1 MDGRLGGIT
10 ATCCVVAAVL
20 GWVLSGQ
27 GLAWAAEEAAGST
40 GTTVP
45 YGVLFESSW
54 NTAVGASEEAV
65 TDGGTWPKVGNREKG
80 VFEVKKGGV
89 ADNNYMHFR
98 ISLFRRRQ
106 IGQWS
111 GPWGGHWGGVWGP
124 VKGMVESEHT
134 YFRYYQRTYP
144 HTDYRYGNGHFVQDF
159 HYEVP
164 GTNGS
169 QNVFGG
175 VQAVEGEHW
184 RPYICSTRRTEDPEY
199 KQYEYQF
206 FTTGRTP
213 DLDVNRWYRI
223 EGHVR
228 WLEHTRASRTV
239 WDMRIYDDRGELI
252 KTSRDWTPHYRGE
265 HNLEEYF
272 KSGRFIYAEGRD
284 PTWFMC
290 YNDPASL
297 RLVREDAN
305 PKPGDGAPSHDFC
318 ALQIRNDRWCG
329 PVEGDTTP
337 DGEAPT
343 VAVALPQD
351 LQEFEED
358 PGEFLLKGTASDNTE
373 LYQVRWLREDGTTGM
388 ADGLVEWKASV
399 PLNPGRNG
407 FRVVA
412 VDKYLNSAEAAVTV
426 IRDAQGARIESA
438 HAPGSDR

>member
-1 MDGRLGGIT
+1 MDGRLGGIR

-27 GLAWAAEEAAGST
+27 GPAWAAEGAAGPT
-40 GTTVP
+40 RTTVP

-65 TDGGTWPKVGNREKG
+65 TDGGTWPKVGNRDKG
-80 VFEVKKGGV
+80 VFEVKKDGV
-89 ADNNYMHFR
+89 AGNNYMHFR
-98 ISLFRRRQ
+98 ISLFRRSR

-124 VKGMVESEHT
+124 VNGLVESEHT

-159 HYEVP
+159 HYRVP
-164 GTNGS
+164 GTTGRSETDGS

-175 VQAVEGEHW
+175 VQAVEEEHW

-239 WDMRIYDDRGELI
+239 WDMRIYDDRGELV
-252 KTSRDWTPHYRGE
+252 KASRDWTPHYQGE
-265 HNLEEYF
+265 LNLEEYF

-318 ALQIRNDRWCG
+318 ALQIRNDQWCG
-329 PVEGDTTP
+329 RVEGDVTP
-337 DGEAPT
+337 DAEAPEIQVLT
-343 VAVALPQD
+343 PSVDAAFVVKAAQVTL
-351 LQEFEED
+351 E
-358 PGEFLLKGTASDNTE
+358 GTASDNTE
-373 LYQVRWLREDGTTGM
+373 LYEVHWLSSQGLSGTAEGM
-388 ADGLVEWKASV
+388 ADWKATV
-399 PLNPGRNG
+399 PLSPGGN
-407 FRVVA
+407 VITLIA
-412 VDKYLNSAEAAVTV
+412 TDKYLNSGHVELAITRE
-426 IRDAQGARIESA
+426 
-438 HAPGSDR
+438 